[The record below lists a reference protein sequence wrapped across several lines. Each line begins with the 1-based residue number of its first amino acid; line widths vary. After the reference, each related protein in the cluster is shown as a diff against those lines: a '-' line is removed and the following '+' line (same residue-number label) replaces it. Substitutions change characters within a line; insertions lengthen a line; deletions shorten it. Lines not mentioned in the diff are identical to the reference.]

1 MFIKIHVE
9 SGVLYKVACY
19 NLRYAAASSTPSDYL
34 PAQPH
39 MLPLVKKMYG
49 SGATQLVCYRPRVC
63 FVNKIHVE
71 SGVLYKV
78 ACYNLRHAVASSTL
92 SDYLPAQ
99 PHMLPLVKKMYG
111 SGATQLVW
119 YRPRV
124 CFVNKTQGVFIC
136 LNPKRTAVRA
146 FIKQHL
152 PISKINE
159 FLL

>member
-78 ACYNLRHAVASSTL
+78 ACYNLRYAVASSTL

-99 PHMLPLVKKMYG
+99 PHMLPLVKKCMAAVPHNLYG
-111 SGATQLVW
+111 TGH
-119 YRPRV
+119 V
-124 CFVNKTQGVFIC
+124 CVLLIKLKAFSFV
-136 LNPKRTAVRA
+136 
-146 FIKQHL
+146 
-152 PISKINE
+152 
-159 FLL
+159 